1 MKSRNLILSSLVFAT
16 VALAG
21 PASAQG
27 PPIRPAPVEKGRY
40 IVVYSQ
46 TNYRGSPHRFTGAVP
61 NLGSRKVRSVTI
73 GKGRWEICTDRN
85 FHGDCVTLDQS
96 VPDLST
102 EGFAGYVKSMR
113 PAGPRER

>member
-16 VALAG
+16 VAFAG
-21 PASAQG
+21 SASAQG
-27 PPIRPAPVEKGRY
+27 RPIRPPVEKGRY

-46 TNYRGSPHRFTGAVP
+46 TNYHGNPRRFTGAVP

-85 FHGDCVTLDQS
+85 FRGDCVTLDQS

-102 EGFAGYVKSMR
+102 EGFAGYVKSIR
-113 PAGPRER
+113 PAGPAKM